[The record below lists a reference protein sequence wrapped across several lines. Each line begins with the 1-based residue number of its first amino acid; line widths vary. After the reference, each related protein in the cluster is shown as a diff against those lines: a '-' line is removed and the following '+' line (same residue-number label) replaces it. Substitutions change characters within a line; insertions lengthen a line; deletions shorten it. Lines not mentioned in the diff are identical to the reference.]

1 MKLTESY
8 LRNIIKQELRNTLSS
23 AGLHEAFA
31 SGMGKLYK
39 DFVEGGFPA
48 TPEDIE
54 ASLQDESGI
63 YEVTAV
69 LEQLATMKQ
78 DYGKV
83 HNKLISLVDYIV
95 SNADK
100 IKQAISTLKD
110 PFDTKT
116 KSEAMKHLEILA
128 KSKTSLNEAYEDE
141 EVYQV
146 MNPQSGQMMTYD
158 IAKDSEVSRWKQFAE
173 QNYPE
178 VISLFQANVPN
189 FDKKF
194 EQHLARTSSLG
205 SRSISPQYA
214 ILYALVGTLRDPKG
228 YYGPIPSSY

>member
-1 MKLTESY
+1 MKLTESH
-8 LRNIIKQELRNTLSS
+8 LRNIIKQEL
-23 AGLHEAFA
+23 
-31 SGMGKLYK
+31 K
-39 DFVEGGFPA
+39 
-48 TPEDIE
+48 
-54 ASLQDESGI
+54 
-63 YEVTAV
+63 
-69 LEQLATMKQ
+69 
-78 DYGKV
+78 
-83 HNKLISLVDYIV
+83 
-95 SNADK
+95 NA
-100 IKQAISTLKD
+100 L
-110 PFDTKT
+110 
-116 KSEAMKHLEILA
+116 
-128 KSKTSLNEAYEDE
+128 SKTSLNEAYEDE
-141 EVYQV
+141 EIYQV

-158 IAKDSEVSRWKQFAE
+158 IAKDPEVSRWKQFAE

>member
-8 LRNIIKQELRNTLSS
+8 LRSIIKQELRNTLSS

-31 SGMGKLYK
+31 SGMGELYK

-48 TPEDIE
+48 TPEAIE

-83 HNKLISLVDYIV
+83 HNKLIPLVAYIV

-141 EVYQV
+141 EIYQV

-158 IAKDSEVSRWKQFAE
+158 IAKNPEVSQWKQFAE